1 MGRNLRSAKKIVDKT
16 YKDIKSIKIQGATN
30 VAMAVCEALRDY
42 SATAKFD
49 SYSEFLKGLKEAG
62 KVLLSARATEPM
74 ADNVVEFFL
83 YQFKGRRMKPEK
95 AQELLAGAAKD
106 FMKEVGKNKT
116 KIKNAGRRLIAPD
129 DNIFTHC
136 HSGTVIHILE
146 AAKAQ
151 GKNFEV
157 FQTET
162 RPLYQGHKT
171 AQDLLD
177 AKIKDTLVVDS
188 AGPYLISSQSDFHV
202 DKLLLGCDAI
212 TMDGGCVNKVG
223 SYGLS
228 LAAHE
233 NKVPVYIVTQALKI
247 NEDVRNLK
255 MLKIEK
261 RPASEIWP
269 HAPKRL
275 RIFNPAFDK
284 IPAHF
289 ITGYVTEFGI
299 MSPAQLIEHIKREY
313 KWLF

>member
-1 MGRNLRSAKKIVDKT
+1 MNKNLREVHSKIKK
-16 YKDIKSIKIQGATN
+16 IKIQGATN
-30 VAMAVCEALRDY
+30 VALAVCEALRGY
-42 SATAKFD
+42 SATAQFD
-49 SYSEFLKGLKEAG
+49 SYSDFLKGLKEAG
-62 KVLLSARATEPM
+62 KFLLSARATEPM

-95 AQELLAGAAKD
+95 AQELLAGTAKD
-106 FMKEVGKNKT
+106 FIKQVGKNKT
-116 KIKNAGRRLIAPD
+116 KIKNAGRRLIAPA
-129 DNIFTHC
+129 DNVFTHC

-151 GKNFEV
+151 GKSFEV

-171 AQDLLD
+171 AKDLLE

-188 AGPYLISSQSDFHV
+188 AGPYLISSMSDFQV

-223 SYGLS
+223 SHGLA

-247 NEDVRNLK
+247 NEDVKNLK

-261 RPASEIWP
+261 RAASEVWA

-284 IPAHF
+284 IPAQF
-289 ITGYVTEFGI
+289 ITGYITEFGI